1 MPLRILLMLATIVV
15 LACSLSEDEIIP
27 EMSHAEVPLTM
38 LEQPKANSDMATKPT
53 DFDQGY
59 GTDFDQG
66 SGTDFD
72 QGSGTDFDFVR
83 AQGSGTEEWPSS
95 VPSAEPVYTIKW
107 TTAENGQSSRKNE
120 FIIDATQYTAPFPVN
135 YQSDL
140 AKGRR
145 DTVKLPA
152 GTYDILS
159 ATGKFD
165 GNPCDVDFV
174 VQTCGDVNK
183 DCRKTGTILAT
194 IATNVAGWHKRC
206 ATYST
211 TRPFTASWAPG
222 AKTLTLSAPAWIR
235 CSMSTD
241 YTVYKAMC
249 EFSFQ
254 RAAPV

>member
-1 MPLRILLMLATIVV
+1 
-15 LACSLSEDEIIP
+15 
-27 EMSHAEVPLTM
+27 M
-38 LEQPKANSDMATKPT
+38 LEQPKTNSDMATKPT
-53 DFDQGY
+53 GFDHRAKALD
-59 GTDFDQG
+59 TIALVRAEG
-66 SGTDFD
+66 SGYE
-72 QGSGTDFDFVR
+72 GY
-83 AQGSGTEEWPSS
+83 EEWPSS

-107 TTAENGQSSRKNE
+107 TTAENGQYSRKNE

-165 GNPCDVDFV
+165 GNPCDVDFM

-183 DCRKTGTILAT
+183 DCRKTGTNLAT

-206 ATYST
+206 ATHST

-241 YTVYKAMC
+241 YTAYKTMC

-254 RAAPV
+254 QAMRA